1 MQETGVGAQPPA
13 EPTAADI
20 ADGRPRA
27 LDPRVVKLR
36 RIGSAITAT
45 VLATGSLV
53 TLLIATFA
61 GDLPAPAAIAL
72 GALWAAAVLALA
84 WLVYRWPAVAYRHQW
99 YRVDT
104 DGIEIRRGVFWR
116 EVINVPR
123 SRIQHTD
130 VAQGPI
136 ERRYGLGTLVVYTA
150 GSDHARVSLDG
161 LSHDVALRVREHL
174 LPTGSAGDS
183 GAV

>member
-1 MQETGVGAQPPA
+1 MQEIGVDAQPPA

-27 LDPRVVKLR
+27 LDPRVVTLR
-36 RIGSAITAT
+36 RIGGAITAT

-53 TLLIATFA
+53 ALLVAALA
-61 GDLPAPAAIAL
+61 GDVAQPVAIAL
-72 GALWAAAVLALA
+72 GALWTAAVLALG
-84 WLVYRWPAVAYRHQW
+84 WRVYAWPAVDYRHQS
-99 YRVDT
+99 YRVDE

-136 ERRYGLGTLVVYTA
+136 ERRYGLGPLVVYTA

-161 LSHDVALRVREHL
+161 LSHDVALRIREHL